1 VEINREQLELFIAYA
16 DQREI
21 HIPIDVQRAINR
33 LDTQDIIN
41 SIIQVPELWDAARI
55 SGLIPYQNLPLFS
68 LKSPGI
74 VPAPNR
80 TGLVLYSTGW
90 NTPISPQIT
99 NITNSGGRR
108 SGGGGVTAHNF
119 LSALDYATAGHTGFS
134 PDTHTHALLHNAV
147 TIDANADTLLELAGQ
162 ILGLDTQIANRVFSG
177 PIAGI
182 DAIPSFRALV
192 AADIPV
198 LNYQAP
204 LTFPLAPNLGGTGI
218 ANLAASTLT
227 LGAATSITGGGTLA
241 LGGFVATVPATGT
254 LALRSDKLSAFAA
267 TTSAE
272 LAGVLSDESGSGLA
286 VFNTRPTLTN
296 DAQTCQLL
304 TDAASVAW
312 DTDLGTVAYVKVVGN
327 RTIANPT
334 NFRAGGQYT
343 LYIQQDLTGGRVI
356 TWGTAFLW
364 DNNKVPVI
372 NTTPFAMSVFGF
384 FSDGTY
390 LFGTSNTPTRKGLAD
405 SVVYLGDVVTHS
417 GEILWN

>member
-1 VEINREQLELFIAYA
+1 VTSKTKLLALIAEAEELGLSAPTDVILELARKQAQSIA
-16 DQREI
+16 DSLRVNISDLPTFTLTQR
-21 HIPIDVQRAINR
+21 
-33 LDTQDIIN
+33 
-41 SIIQVPELWDAARI
+41 
-55 SGLIPYQNLPLFS
+55 GL
-68 LKSPGI
+68 
-74 VPAPNR
+74 VPAPAR
-80 TGLVLYSTGW
+80 DDLVLFSNGW
-90 NTPISPQIT
+90 REFPNISVPMAF
-99 NITNSGGRR
+99 
-108 SGGGGVTAHNF
+108 GGGAKVT
-119 LSALDYATAGHTGFS
+119 YPIT
-134 PDTHTHALLHNAV
+134 PD
-147 TIDANADTLLELAGQ
+147 
-162 ILGLDTQIANRVFSG
+162 
-177 PIAGI
+177 
-182 DAIPSFRALV
+182 
-192 AADIPV
+192 
-198 LNYQAP
+198 
-204 LTFPLAPNLGGTGI
+204 LGGTGI

-272 LAGVLSDESGSGLA
+272 LAGVLSDESGTGLA

-312 DTDLGTVAYVKVVGN
+312 DTDLGTVAYVKVAGN

-343 LYIQQDLTGGRVI
+343 LYIQQDLTGGRVV

-390 LFGTSNTPTRKGLAD
+390 LFGTSNTPMRKGLAD